1 MDSAV
6 QLVADGFRYYPIPD
20 LRNIPL
26 GELARQADDGS
37 GHVDDV
43 ELRMV
48 QGRDGQAPASA
59 TMFSSAIS

>member
-6 QLVADGFRYYPIPD
+6 QLVADGLSYRPIPD

-37 GHVDDV
+37 CHVDDV
-43 ELRMV
+43 EVRMIA
-48 QGRDGQAPASA
+48 GSGGQASVSA

>member
-6 QLVADGFRYYPIPD
+6 QPVADGLSYHPIPD

-37 GHVDDV
+37 CDVSDV
-43 ELRMV
+43 ETLMILASG
-48 QGRDGQAPASA
+48 GRAPVSA
-59 TMFSSAIS
+59 TMFSSAIG

>member
-6 QLVADGFRYYPIPD
+6 QLVADGFSYYPFPD

-37 GHVDDV
+37 GQVDDV
-43 ELRMV
+43 EVRMV
-48 QGRDGQAPASA
+48 QGRDGQASASP

>member
-1 MDSAV
+1 MDSAA
-6 QLVADGFRYYPIPD
+6 QLVADGLSYRAIPD

-26 GELARQADDGS
+26 AELARQADDGS

-43 ELRMV
+43 VARMV
-48 QGRDGQAPASA
+48 SGGSGQPVSA

>member
-6 QLVADGFRYYPIPD
+6 QLVADGLSYRPIPD

-37 GHVDDV
+37 RHVDDV
-43 ELRMV
+43 EARMV
-48 QGRDGQAPASA
+48 PGSAGQAPVS
-59 TMFSSAIS
+59 TMFSSAIG

>member
-6 QLVADGFRYYPIPD
+6 QPVPDGLSCRPIPD

-26 GELARQADDGS
+26 AELARQADDGS

-43 ELRMV
+43 EVRMIP
-48 QGRDGQAPASA
+48 GDGAQPPVSA